1 MVCSVRELHFYASI
15 FTTQLEKATWRI
27 SIFFAM
33 WYCSFF
39 FNLTFMLWWLKD
51 KKEDNGNLI
60 LRNNKWGKF
69 ISGSSWALNTLSYK
83 LQCVHV
89 CIISFEMSNM
99 WNVWFVFFFVLLM
112 QQCNLTF
119 AAKTHFLH
127 IFKLKETCGLF
138 LFIYFLPNNPS
149 SEIKS
154 KY

>member
-1 MVCSVRELHFYASI
+1 MRYLIQNVQHVEHVVCL
-15 FTTQLEKATWRI
+15 
-27 SIFFAM
+27 FF
-33 WYCSFF
+33 
-39 FNLTFMLWWLKD
+39 L
-51 KKEDNGNLI
+51 
-60 LRNNKWGKF
+60 
-69 ISGSSWALNTLSYK
+69 
-83 LQCVHV
+83 
-89 CIISFEMSNM
+89 
-99 WNVWFVFFFVLLM
+99 VLLM